1 MAISGQPPAPTSLSA
16 TADSSGNID
25 IAWTNGT
32 TYDLIYVLHK
42 QGGGSWSTL
51 TTLGGSETSYEH
63 ESVTTNVLHYYYVW
77 GYDSGYTEPSSD
89 NSNTDSAMCSAD
101 TLTGTINVSGN
112 IAEYVTGTDYTD
124 TVTGTVYISG
134 AVLDAQSLKTD
145 YAYYV
150 GDSNGKIYQYSA
162 AYTGDAG
169 ANIPARWE
177 SKDTDFADQNIEWA
191 DKFKTIEK
199 IRLHYI
205 DKTSDAT
212 VSLLVSTDGGANW
225 VSKTRS
231 IGTGDGKGKTAD
243 FFLIKTGQIFRFAIV
258 NASASDEFQ
267 FVGLEVF
274 YSVGGDYFEIS

>member
-1 MAISGQPPAPTSLSA
+1 MSITPVSNLVA
-16 TADSSGNID
+16 TASDSDTIGL
-25 IAWTNGT
+25 AWTNSDAYSEIDIHYNKGSGWV
-32 TYDLIYVLHK
+32 TYASGLD
-42 QGGGSWSTL
+42 GDT
-51 TTLGGSETSYEH
+51 TSYDVDNIV
-63 ESVTTNVLHYYYVW
+63 SNTL
-77 GYDSGYTEPSSD
+77 YTFRLELFKTGETAVY
-89 NSNTDSAMCSAD
+89 SNTDSAAIWSDAP
-101 TLTGTINVSGN
+101 TETIQVSGSVV
-112 IAEYVTGTDYTD
+112 EYVTGTEYTD

-212 VSLLVSTDGGANW
+212 VSLLISTDGGANW